1 MDDGTGQPDPRYRV
15 WVGWDGSNFSQSTNS
30 PGLYSG
36 CSGVYGADDVRC
48 NVWDPGDITLPTLT
62 GNMSTYNVEME
73 SWEEDEGIACCVN
86 DNCNKNSSGVGGFP
100 CFGICPNLDDTRCG
114 RLRIGDISYV
124 AMLLVQTI
132 LLTATLLQD
141 HFYPCTIDVATIMVQ
156 VMVLN
161 QLSA

>member
-1 MDDGTGQPDPRYRV
+1 MYCLLNPGRDGRGCPFGIDVNGTGQPDPRYRV

-100 CFGICPNLDDTRCG
+100 CFV
-114 RLRIGDISYV
+114 YV
-124 AMLLVQTI
+124 QI
-132 LLTATLLQD
+132 
-141 HFYPCTIDVATIMVQ
+141 
-156 VMVLN
+156 
-161 QLSA
+161 